1 LKVILILNNNAQIK
15 NYFFLGISGRFDIG
29 IPNYNEQPAATN
41 SSSDEH
47 EVILQP
53 PSPFGKETCENHSVN
68 ENPGPSSLFGKGNCG
83 KDKVIENTIPGPSK
97 FKASDSITPKQ
108 KTTYKKSLL
117 EVSQNTN
124 LQLNNIFKEL
134 QTLNQTLKR
143 NMEIQEELLKLK
155 KKKYV

>member
-1 LKVILILNNNAQIK
+1 LKVILILNNNAQIT

-41 SSSDEH
+41 SSSDED

-68 ENPGPSSLFGKGNCG
+68 ENPGPSSSFGKGNCG

-97 FKASDSITPKQ
+97 FKASDSIAPKQ

-155 KKKYV
+155 KKKHA

>member
-1 LKVILILNNNAQIK
+1 LNPCYFVTNAQIK

-29 IPNYNEQPAATN
+29 IPNYNEPPAATN

-53 PSPFGKETCENHSVN
+53 PPPFGKETCENHSVN
-68 ENPGPSSLFGKGNCG
+68 ENPGPSSSFGKGNCG

-108 KTTYKKSLL
+108 KTTYKR
-117 EVSQNTN
+117 N
-124 LQLNNIFKEL
+124 LF
-134 QTLNQTLKR
+134 
-143 NMEIQEELLKLK
+143 
-155 KKKYV
+155 